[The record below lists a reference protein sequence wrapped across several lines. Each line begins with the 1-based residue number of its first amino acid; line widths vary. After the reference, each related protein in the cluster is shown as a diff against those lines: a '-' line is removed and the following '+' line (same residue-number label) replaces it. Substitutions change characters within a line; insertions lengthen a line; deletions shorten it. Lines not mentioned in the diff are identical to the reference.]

1 MCIRDRPWYYLQFKN
16 ANIYLPE
23 AYNTRLNF
31 FVEGNT
37 KAKNLA
43 SMLQEKYN
51 DDIITINFRQAHGG
65 SIEEIESTYRQSDI
79 EYTKM
84 CIRDSFNRSFKNI
97 NSWS

>member
-1 MCIRDRPWYYLQFKN
+1 MHEFQIFQFKN

-37 KAKNLA
+37 KAKNLT

-79 EYTKM
+79 EYAIVCSFIVM
-84 CIRDSFNRSFKNI
+84 LLIMLCIIIKDKKKF
-97 NSWS
+97 